1 MTQQQATRIFR
12 TLEAANPD
20 PVTELLHESPFQ
32 LLIATILS
40 AQCTDER
47 VNAVTRVLFQRC
59 PDARALAEIDTLELE
74 VIVKPT
80 GFFRNKARSVK
91 DCSRVL
97 LEDFGGEVPSTM
109 EDLLRLPGVGR
120 KTANLILGDCF
131 GKPGIVV
138 DTHVKR
144 TAARLGLTTGTEPE
158 RVEVDLQEWMPPED
172 WYLGSSRLLLHGRYV
187 CVAKKPKCAECVL
200 YELCEFPARTA

>member
-1 MTQQQATRIFR
+1 MDQAQATQIFR
-12 TLEAANPD
+12 ALEAANPD
-20 PVTELLHESPFQ
+20 PVTELLHENPFQ

-47 VNAVTRVLFQRC
+47 VNQVTRVLFVRC
-59 PDARALAEIDTLELE
+59 PDASALAGIGTEELE
-74 VIVKPT
+74 EIVKPT

-109 EDLLRLPGVGR
+109 EALTRLPGVGR
-120 KTANLILGDCF
+120 KTANLILGECF
-131 GKPGIVV
+131 GQPGIVV

-144 TAARLGLTTGTEPE
+144 TAARLGLTTETDAD
-158 RVEVDLQEWMPPED
+158 RVETDLQKWMPPSD

-187 CVAKKPKCAECVL
+187 CVAKKPKCGECVL
-200 YELCEFPARTA
+200 YALCEYPAKTI

>member
-1 MTQQQATRIFR
+1 MTPSQATRIFHA
-12 TLEAANPD
+12 LAAANPD
-20 PVTELLHESPFQ
+20 PVTELLHENPFQ

-74 VIVKPT
+74 EIVKPT

-109 EDLLRLPGVGR
+109 EDLVRLPGVGR

-131 GKPGIVV
+131 GHPGIVV

-144 TAARLGLTTGTEPE
+144 TSARLGLTTETDAD
-158 RVEVDLQEWMPPED
+158 RVEVDLQKWMPPED
-172 WYLGSSRLLLHGRYV
+172 WYLGSSRLLLHGRYI

-200 YELCEFPARTA
+200 YEFCEFPAKTA

>member
-1 MTQQQATRIFR
+1 MDQPTATQILR

-20 PVTELLHESPFQ
+20 PVTELLHENPFQ

-47 VNAVTRVLFQRC
+47 VNAVTRVLFVRC
-59 PDARALAEIDTLELE
+59 PDARSLAEIPTEQLEE
-74 VIVKPT
+74 IVKPT

-97 LEDFGGEVPSTM
+97 LEDFGGEVPATM
-109 EDLLRLPGVGR
+109 DALTRLPGVGR
-120 KTANLILGDCF
+120 KTANLILGECF
-131 GKPGIVV
+131 GQPGVVV

-144 TAARLGLTTGTEPE
+144 TAARLGLTAETDAD
-158 RVEVDLQEWMPPED
+158 RVEADLQKWMPPEE
-172 WYLGSSRLLLHGRYV
+172 WYLGSSRILLHGRYV
-187 CVAKKPKCAECVL
+187 CLARKPKCAECVL
-200 YELCEFPARTA
+200 YDLCGFEGKTV

>member
-1 MTQQQATRIFR
+1 MTPSKATQIFR
-12 TLEAANPD
+12 ALEAANPD
-20 PVTELLHESPFQ
+20 PVTELQHENPFQ

-59 PDARALAEIDTLELE
+59 PDPRALAEIDTLELE
-74 VIVKPT
+74 EIVKPT

-109 EDLLRLPGVGR
+109 EDLVRLPGVGR

-144 TAARLGLTTGTEPE
+144 TAARLGLTNQTEPE
-158 RVEVDLQEWMPPED
+158 RVEIDLQGWMPPED